1 MPVSFFLFNL
11 TKNGKM
17 YIIKYLILYFL
28 EVCNM
33 KTTLVEVKET
43 ALETFLSI
51 GKATAP
57 FIEICS
63 IKYDSIKD
71 QMVIKLCKEV
81 NKKRKKYKLI
91 IKGISKNK
99 DVRKLV
105 FDMQEF
111 FLQKKQKAKKAAATQ
126 KEEGS

>member
-1 MPVSFFLFNL
+1 
-11 TKNGKM
+11 
-17 YIIKYLILYFL
+17 
-28 EVCNM
+28 M

-126 KEEGS
+126 KAEGS

>member
-1 MPVSFFLFNL
+1 MD
-11 TKNGKM
+11 
-17 YIIKYLILYFL
+17 IIKYLILYFL

-51 GKATAP
+51 GEATAP
-57 FIEICS
+57 FLNICS
-63 IKYDSIKD
+63 IKYDSVKD

-81 NKKRKKYKLI
+81 NNKKRKKFKLI

-99 DVRKLV
+99 DVRALV
-105 FDMQEF
+105 FNMQEF
-111 FLQKKQKAKKAAATQ
+111 FLQEKQKAKETAATQ